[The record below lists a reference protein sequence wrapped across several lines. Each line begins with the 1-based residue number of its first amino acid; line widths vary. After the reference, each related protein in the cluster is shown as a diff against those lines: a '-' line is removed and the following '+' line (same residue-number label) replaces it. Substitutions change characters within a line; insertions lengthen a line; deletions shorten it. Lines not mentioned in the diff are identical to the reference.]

1 MAGRLARLPIRLRLT
16 LAVTTAMAVAFGA
29 LGIFIYL
36 QFRHDVLRTLDEG
49 LRSRA
54 RDVASLAR
62 DSERPRL
69 DRLAQLYDPQGDR
82 RFSSADLDGTR
93 LLTPAQAR
101 RAAVGDVTVA
111 RLRTPEGDVR
121 VLGTPVEGGASA
133 VAESLVEPDHE
144 LTRLGALL
152 LIAGPLALAL
162 AALAGHQVAGAA
174 LRPVDRMRARARS
187 ITERNLSERLPV
199 PPANDEVG
207 RLGTTLNELLAR
219 LELAVAAERRV
230 VADAS
235 HELRTPL
242 TILRTE
248 LQLALRG
255 QREAEELRA
264 ALASALAETERLG
277 RLADDLLVLARAD
290 EGALP
295 LRPRQLDVRSL
306 LEERAKR
313 LRTVVEESGRGV
325 RVEAPD
331 GTVVAADPDRAA
343 QALDNLALNA
353 ANHGRGLIILRAR
366 AVGGEVE
373 LHVLDEGPGF
383 GDGGVE
389 RAFERFSG
397 DGIGLGLPIV
407 EAIATAHGGR
417 AGAQDRPEGGADAWI
432 ALPTGGPP
440 PAG

>member
-1 MAGRLARLPIRLRLT
+1 
-16 LAVTTAMAVAFGA
+16 MAVAFGA
-29 LGIFIYL
+29 LGIFIYA

-62 DSERPRL
+62 DDDRPRL
-69 DRLAQLYDPQGDR
+69 DRLAQLYDPDGR
-82 RFSSADLDGTR
+82 VRVSSADLRGGR
-93 LLTPAQAR
+93 LLTVGQAR
-101 RAAVGDVTVA
+101 RAAVGDVRVRRRRSA
-111 RLRTPEGDVR
+111 EGDVR
-121 VLGTPVEGGASA
+121 VLGTPVTAGAAA
-133 VAESLVEPDHE
+133 VAESLAEPDRE

-162 AALAGHQVAGAA
+162 AALAGNQAAGAA
-174 LRPVDRMRARARS
+174 LRPVERMRARARS

-199 PPANDEVG
+199 PPARDEVG
-207 RLGTTLNELLAR
+207 RLGETLNELLAR
-219 LELAVAAERRV
+219 LEVAVAAERRV

-242 TILRTE
+242 TILHTE

-255 QREAEELRA
+255 ERDAEELRA
-264 ALASALAETERLG
+264 ALASALAETERLA

-290 EGALP
+290 QGALP
-295 LRPRQLDVRSL
+295 LRPRPLDVRAL
-306 LEERAKR
+306 LEERAQR
-313 LRTVVEESGRGV
+313 LRTVVEESGRDV
-325 RVEAPD
+325 RVEAPP
-331 GTVVAADPDRAA
+331 GARVAADPDRAA

-353 ANHGRGLIILRAR
+353 ASHGRGTITLRAR
-366 AVGGEVE
+366 AVDGAVE

-383 GDGGVE
+383 GAGGVE

-417 AGAQDRPEGGADAWI
+417 AGAEDRPEGGADAWI
-432 ALPTGGPP
+432 ALPEPEDDD
-440 PAG
+440 

>member
-1 MAGRLARLPIRLRLT
+1 MARRLAGLPIRLRLT

-29 LGIFIYL
+29 LGVFIYL

-49 LRSRA
+49 LRSRV
-54 RDVASLAR
+54 RDVAALVR
-62 DSERPRL
+62 DDDRPRL
-69 DRLAQLYDPQGDR
+69 DRLAQLYDAQGRR
-82 RFSSADLDGTR
+82 RFSSSDLDGGR

-101 RAAVGDVTVA
+101 RAAVGPVTVE
-111 RLRTPEGDVR
+111 RLRTPVGDVR
-121 VLGTPVEGGASA
+121 VLGVPAAGGAAA
-133 VAESLVEPDHE
+133 VAESLAEPDRE

-255 QREAEELRA
+255 ERDAAQLRA
-264 ALASALAETERLG
+264 ALTSALDETERLG

-295 LRPRQLDVRSL
+295 LRARPLDVRVL
-306 LEERAKR
+306 LEERAQR

-325 RVEAPD
+325 RVEAPA
-331 GTVVAADPDRAA
+331 GAVVAADPDRAA
-343 QALDNLALNA
+343 QAVDNLALNA
-353 ANHGRGLIILRAR
+353 ANHGRGTITLRAHP
-366 AVGGEVE
+366 AGEEVE

-383 GDGGVE
+383 GSGGVT

-407 EAIATAHGGR
+407 EAIAQAHGGR
-417 AGAQDRPEGGADAWI
+417 AGARDRPEGGADAWI
-432 ALPTGGPP
+432 SL
-440 PAG
+440 PAGPRPAG